1 MNIFEEEV
9 RKMAVE
15 IARQERAG
23 MDSASERSQIASDV
37 SRDLVAY
44 IGSYRPAESINVSS
58 HSNTVNVSTMHRTL
72 EITCAA
78 PQSFHLVDRNVD
90 LPAQIRTQP
99 PRPASGSILTFESRV
114 GFPAGSTCASLAHAN
129 RNIHHPQAR

>member
-9 RKMAVE
+9 RKMAEE
-15 IARQERAG
+15 IARQERAN
-23 MDSASERSQIASDV
+23 MDSASERSQTASDV

-44 IGSYRPAESINVSS
+44 IGGYRPAESINVSS
-58 HSNTVNVSTMHRTL
+58 HGNTVNVSTMHGTL

-78 PQSFHLVDRNVD
+78 PQSFHLMDRGVD

-99 PRPASGSILTFESRV
+99 ARPASTPGAPVDR
-114 GFPAGSTCASLAHAN
+114 STMVRGVLIWLQDNGAA
-129 RNIHHPQAR
+129 

>member
-44 IGSYRPAESINVSS
+44 IGSYRPAESIDVSS
-58 HSNTVNVSTMHRTL
+58 HSNTVSVSTMHRTL

-78 PQSFHLVDRNVD
+78 PQSFHLVDRNDD
-90 LPAQIRTQP
+90 LTAQP
-99 PRPASGSILTFESRV
+99 HRPASTTGAPV
-114 GFPAGSTCASLAHAN
+114 DQSTMVRGVLIWLQDNGVA
-129 RNIHHPQAR
+129 

>member
-9 RKMAVE
+9 CKIAEE
-15 IARQERAG
+15 IAQQERD
-23 MDSASERSQIASDV
+23 MDSASERSQIASKV

-44 IGSYRPAESINVSS
+44 IGSYRPAESVNVSS
-58 HSNTVNVSTMHRTL
+58 RGNTVNVSTMHRTL

-99 PRPASGSILTFESRV
+99 PRPASTPGAPVDRSAMVRGVLIWLQDNGV
-114 GFPAGSTCASLAHAN
+114 A
-129 RNIHHPQAR
+129 

>member
-1 MNIFEEEV
+1 MNIFEEEL
-9 RKMAVE
+9 RKMAAE

-23 MDSASERSQIASDV
+23 MDSASECSQIASDV
-37 SRDLVAY
+37 SRDLVAH

-58 HSNTVNVSTMHRTL
+58 HANTVNVSTTHSTL

-90 LPAQIRTQP
+90 LTTQIRTQP
-99 PRPASGSILTFESRV
+99 PRPASTSGAPVDRSAMVRGVLIWLQDNGV
-114 GFPAGSTCASLAHAN
+114 A
-129 RNIHHPQAR
+129 

>member
-1 MNIFEEEV
+1 MNIFEAEV

-44 IGSYRPAESINVSS
+44 IGSHRPAERIDVSS
-58 HSNTVNVSTMHRTL
+58 HGNTVNVSKMHRTL

-78 PQSFHLVDRNVD
+78 PQSFHLVDRNAD
-90 LPAQIRTQP
+90 LPAQIRTQL
-99 PRPASGSILTFESRV
+99 PRPASTPGAPIDRSAMVRAVLIWLQDNGV
-114 GFPAGSTCASLAHAN
+114 A
-129 RNIHHPQAR
+129 

>member
-1 MNIFEEEV
+1 MNIFEEEI
-9 RKMAVE
+9 RKMSE
-15 IARQERAG
+15 GIARQERAN

-58 HSNTVNVSTMHRTL
+58 RGNTVNVSTMRRTL

-99 PRPASGSILTFESRV
+99 PRPASTPGAPVDRSAMVRGVLIWLQDNGV
-114 GFPAGSTCASLAHAN
+114 A
-129 RNIHHPQAR
+129 